1 MKTMYKIRS
10 DPGIF
15 MIISI
20 EIILFFIMM
29 LNCSQKKLSRSAYY
43 PELVYP
49 EGYGTF
55 ILFSTKDDK
64 FFLSNPST
72 IGEAGNREELTS
84 RIRMFLN
91 IIEEDYHNL
100 RITEVDIAEDRPT
113 VNRFQVY
120 DIPTLVL
127 VNKYGH
133 EVKRWMPVDFEISGG
148 SITILQ
154 KEIDKLIKETET
166 DDS

>member
-1 MKTMYKIRS
+1 LQPKKII
-10 DPGIF
+10 P
-15 MIISI
+15 
-20 EIILFFIMM
+20 ECIL
-29 LNCSQKKLSRSAYY
+29 SGTGLSGRLWDIY
-43 PELVYP
+43 
-49 EGYGTF
+49 TF
-55 ILFSTKDDK
+55 
-64 FFLSNPST
+64 
-72 IGEAGNREELTS
+72 EAGNREELTS